1 MMADHQT
8 RASSFVT
15 SALEYALETRNLS
28 RSFDLG
34 ERKVQALET
43 VNFRVQPG
51 EAVAIMG
58 PSGGGK
64 STLLALLGGLD
75 TPTSGQVM
83 INGRDLY
90 AMTEF
95 ERVQLRRGHLG
106 YIFQGYDL
114 LPALSVLENV
124 EYPLLVAG
132 LEPKQ
137 RRDRARAMLSEVGLE
152 GKEHFLPDE
161 LSGGQQQ
168 RVGIARCLVSQPRV
182 VLADE
187 PTGNLDTG
195 TTNAILDLLRLAT
208 QDRGMTLV
216 MVTHDPEV
224 AASADRIVRIRD
236 GKLEVNS

>member
-1 MMADHQT
+1 MTLGHQIH
-8 RASSFVT
+8 ASSFVA
-15 SALEYALETRNLS
+15 SGLEYALETRSLS
-28 RSFDLG
+28 RIFDLG
-34 ERKVQALET
+34 ERKVQALEN
-43 VNFRVQPG
+43 VNFRVRPG
-51 EAVAIMG
+51 ESVAIMG

-75 TPTSGQVM
+75 TSTSGQVL
-83 INGRDLY
+83 IEGQDLY

-124 EYPLLVAG
+124 EYPLLVSG

-137 RRDRARAMLSEVGLE
+137 RRERARAMLVEVGLE

-168 RVGIARCLVSQPRV
+168 RVGIARCLVSQPRI

-195 TTNAILDLLRLAT
+195 TTNAILELLRSAT

>member
-1 MMADHQT
+1 MTLGHQT
-8 RASSFVT
+8 RVSSVIT
-15 SALEYALETRNLS
+15 PGLEYALETRNLS
-28 RSFDLG
+28 RMFDLG
-34 ERKVQALET
+34 ERKVQALEN
-43 VNFRVQPG
+43 VNFRVRPG
-51 EAVAIMG
+51 ESVAIMG

-75 TPTSGQVM
+75 TSTSGQVL
-83 INGRDLY
+83 IEGQDLY

-95 ERVQLRRGHLG
+95 DRVQLRRGHLG

-124 EYPLLVAG
+124 EYPMLVSG
-132 LEPKQ
+132 LKPRQ
-137 RRDRARAMLSEVGLE
+137 RRERARAMLSEVGLE

-195 TTNAILDLLRLAT
+195 TTNAILELLRIAT

>member
-1 MMADHQT
+1 MTLGHQT
-8 RASSFVT
+8 RASSVIT
-15 SALEYALETRNLS
+15 SGLEYALETRNLS
-28 RSFDLG
+28 RMFDLG
-34 ERKVQALET
+34 ERKVQALENI
-43 VNFRVQPG
+43 NFRVRPG
-51 EAVAIMG
+51 ESVAIMG

-75 TPTSGQVM
+75 TPTSGQVL
-83 INGRDLY
+83 IEGQDLY

-124 EYPLLVAG
+124 EYPLLVSG

-137 RRDRARAMLSEVGLE
+137 RRERARVMLTEVGLE
-152 GKEHFLPDE
+152 GKEYFLPDE

-195 TTNAILDLLRLAT
+195 TTHAILDLLRLAT

>member
-1 MMADHQT
+1 MTGNQT
-8 RASSFVT
+8 RAASLIT
-15 SALEYALETRNLS
+15 SDLKYALETRNLS
-28 RSFDLG
+28 RFFDLG
-34 ERKVQALET
+34 ERKVRALET
-43 VNFRVQPG
+43 VNFRVRPG
-51 EAVAIMG
+51 EGVAIMG

-75 TPTSGQVM
+75 TPTSGQVL
-83 INGRDLY
+83 IDGRDLY

-114 LPALSVLENV
+114 LPALSVHENV

-132 LEPKQ
+132 LEPKE
-137 RRDRARAMLSEVGLE
+137 RRERARAMLVEVGLE
-152 GKEHFLPDE
+152 GKERFLPEE

-168 RVGIARCLVSQPRV
+168 RVGIARCLVSEPRV

-187 PTGNLDTG
+187 PTGNLDTR
-195 TTNAILDLLRLAT
+195 TTHAILGLLQSMTLEHH
-208 QDRGMTLV
+208 MTLV

-224 AASADRIVRIRD
+224 ASSADRIVRLRD
-236 GKLEVNS
+236 GKLEVNA